1 MPDALSGR
9 TVEPLCYY
17 SFTLFRWVGRL
28 KKLRNTIVC
37 GTVFISLS
45 ALFQGWGAA
54 SCRVYRVATGMHAI
68 AESNVFQGSPEEAS
82 AWIFIQPLQSLD
94 VLKDELERMIDARV

>member
-1 MPDALSGR
+1 
-9 TVEPLCYY
+9 
-17 SFTLFRWVGRL
+17 
-28 KKLRNTIVC
+28 
-37 GTVFISLS
+37 
-45 ALFQGWGAA
+45 
-54 SCRVYRVATGMHAI
+54 MHAI